1 MKVSFQCG
9 TVLLAGWLLAAGPA
23 SAWGSE
29 ANRLIAG
36 KAIDSL
42 PPELRSFY
50 EANRYAINQQVNAPA
65 ELASRNPAEKRNQF
79 VFLDHY
85 GRFPFD
91 SLPRNYKMAV
101 QKHTKRV
108 LDANGLLPWQ
118 IGVVSEKLTNAFKA
132 RNWEDV
138 KQLSAALAFY
148 VAQAHDP
155 FATTENFDGKLTG
168 AAGIDQRFGTRLPD
182 RYSTYFFLRPNDPE
196 HVSDPTDR
204 AFEICLSA
212 HSWLANLILSDR
224 RARKGLV
231 DYTDEYY
238 DRFYNQSGAV
248 LVRQM
253 SDAATAVASYWLTA
267 WSNAGR
273 PPLPQR

>member
-1 MKVSFQCG
+1 MKRISQRMLFG
-9 TVLLAGWLLAAGPA
+9 MAAWLVAAA
-23 SAWGSE
+23 SAHAWGAE

-42 PPELRSFY
+42 PPDLRAFY
-50 EANRYAINQQVNAPA
+50 EANRYIINQQANAPA
-65 ELASRNPAEKRNQF
+65 ELAAKTPAERRNQYIY
-79 VFLDHY
+79 LDHY

-91 SLPRNYKMAV
+91 NLPRNYRAAV

-118 IGVVSEKLTNAFKA
+118 IGVYSEKLTEAFKA

-155 FATTENFDGKLTG
+155 FATTENFDGKLTNQ
-168 AAGIDQRFGTRLPD
+168 AGVDQRFGTRMPD
-182 RYSTYFFLRPNDPE
+182 RFSTYFFLRPNDPE
-196 HVSDPTDR
+196 HISDPTDR

-212 HSWLANLILSDR
+212 HTWVANLILADR
-224 RARKGLV
+224 RARRGLV

-238 DRFYNQSGAV
+238 DRYYNQAGAI
-248 LVRQM
+248 LIRQM